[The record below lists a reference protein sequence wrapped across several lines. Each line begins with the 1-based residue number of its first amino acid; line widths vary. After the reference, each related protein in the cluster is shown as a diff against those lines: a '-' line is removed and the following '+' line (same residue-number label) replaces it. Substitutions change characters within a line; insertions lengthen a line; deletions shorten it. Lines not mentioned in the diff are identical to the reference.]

1 MRRYKLR
8 KRGFM
13 PQNDFTFAPRGQQPI
28 QQPVQPQPVYQQPY
42 PNMAPQQQQPYYQ
55 QPVQN
60 GYYPQMQV
68 AQPNDGSRE
77 FMEAYNKNVR
87 EYQALNQKIKSG
99 PTKADA
105 ESNLEK
111 MEAMV
116 ETIQADV
123 AEKHA
128 DSVHKAETLGELA
141 DMLTTVI
148 NAMEAPEVWLPKER
162 QNLAP
167 RFKDSKLTKSLVPYL
182 TSYRDTIQRLG

>member
-1 MRRYKLR
+1 MS
-8 KRGFM
+8 
-13 PQNDFTFAPRGQQPI
+13 QNDFTFAPRGQQPI

-42 PNMAPQQQQPYYQ
+42 PNMAPPPPQQPYYQ

-77 FMEAYNKNVR
+77 FMEAYNNNVR
-87 EYQALNQKIKSG
+87 EYQALTQKIKSG

-128 DSVHKAETLGELA
+128 DSVHKAETMGELI

-148 NAMEAPEVWLPKER
+148 NAMENPEVWLPKER
-162 QNLAP
+162 QNLAS

-182 TSYRDTIQRLG
+182 TSYRDTIKRLG

>member
-1 MRRYKLR
+1 M
-8 KRGFM
+8 
-13 PQNDFTFAPRGQQPI
+13 QSTDFTFAPRGQQPV
-28 QQPVQPQPVYQQPY
+28 QQPVQQQPVYQQPY
-42 PNMAPQQQQPYYQ
+42 PNMAPPQQPPFYQ
-55 QPVQN
+55 QPVQQVPN

-116 ETIQADV
+116 ETIQEDV
-123 AEKHA
+123 AKKHE
-128 DSVHKAETLGELA
+128 DSVHKAESLPEFVDL
-141 DMLTTVI
+141 LTTVI
-148 NAMEAPEVWLPKER
+148 NAMQNPEVWLPKER

-167 RFKDSKLTKSLVPYL
+167 KFKDSKLTTSLVPYL
-182 TSYRDTIQRLG
+182 KTYRDTVQRLG

>member
-1 MRRYKLR
+1 M
-8 KRGFM
+8 
-13 PQNDFTFAPRGQQPI
+13 QQTDFTFAPRGQQPI

-42 PNMAPQQQQPYYQ
+42 PNMAPQQPPPGYYQ
-55 QPVQN
+55 QPVQQQIPN

-87 EYQALNQKIKSG
+87 EYQAMNQKIKAG

-116 ETIQADV
+116 ETIQEDV
-123 AEKHA
+123 AAKHQ
-128 DSVHKAETLGELA
+128 DSVHKAETIGEFV
-141 DMLTTVI
+141 DILTTVI
-148 NAMEAPEVWLPKER
+148 NAMQNPEVWLPKER
-162 QNLAP
+162 QNLATK
-167 RFKDSKLTKSLVPYL
+167 FKDSKLTVSLVPYL
-182 TSYRDTIQRLG
+182 TSYGDTVKRLV

>member
-1 MRRYKLR
+1 M
-8 KRGFM
+8 
-13 PQNDFTFAPRGQQPI
+13 AP
-28 QQPVQPQPVYQQPY
+28 
-42 PNMAPQQQQPYYQ
+42 PQQQPFYQ
-55 QPVQN
+55 QPVQQVPN

-116 ETIQADV
+116 ETIQEDV
-123 AEKHA
+123 AKKHE
-128 DSVHKAETLGELA
+128 DSAHKAESLPEFVDL
-141 DMLTTVI
+141 LTTVI
-148 NAMEAPEVWLPKER
+148 NAMQNPEVWLPKER

-167 RFKDSKLTKSLVPYL
+167 KFKDSKLTTSLVPYL
-182 TSYRDTIQRLG
+182 KTYRDTVQRLG